1 MRTIFIGFILF
12 FSVTIQAQNFQ
23 GYAIYESKTTF
34 DVQFDST
41 KFSKERMDMMKTMMK
56 RFGEKSFVLSFDKT
70 QSVYKEEEKLAKPSS
85 GRGMRMFGNSTG
97 ILYKNIKSN
106 QFVNQKESFSKLFL
120 IKDSL
125 PTYNWKIEED
135 TKMIGEHLCFKATT
149 TKEVSNRKMRMG
161 RRSNSKKNDSI
172 PKTKI
177 IEVTAWYTPDI
188 PINNGPEKYVGLP
201 GLILEIDQG
210 KTTLLCTKIVLN
222 PKERQTLKAP
232 SKGKKVTQKKFD
244 EITKKKAKEMLEMY
258 SGGRKKGSGNRHV
271 IRIGG

>member
-1 MRTIFIGFILF
+1 MKYSLTLFILF
-12 FSVTIQAQNFQ
+12 LTFSIQAQNFQ

-34 DVQFDST
+34 EMEMDSS
-41 KFSKERMDMMKTMMK
+41 KFSKERMDMMKAMMK
-56 RFGEKSFVLSFDKT
+56 KFGEKSFILSFDKT
-70 QSVYKEEEKLAKPSS
+70 QSIYKEEEKLDKPTS
-85 GRGMRMFGNSTG
+85 GRGMRIFGNSTG
-97 ILYKNIKSN
+97 ILYKDIKLG
-106 QFVNQKESFSKLFL
+106 QFVNQIESFSKLFL

-125 PTYNWKIEED
+125 PNYAWKLEKD

-161 RRSNSKKNDSI
+161 RRNNTKENDSI

-201 GLILEIDQG
+201 GLILEINQG

-222 PKERQTLKAP
+222 PKEKQLIKAP
-232 SKGKKVTQKKFD
+232 SKGKKVTQKEHD
-244 EITKKKAKEMLEMY
+244 EITEKKAKEMMEMY
-258 SGGRKKGSGNRHV
+258 GGGRKKGSGNRHI
-271 IRIGG
+271 IRMGG